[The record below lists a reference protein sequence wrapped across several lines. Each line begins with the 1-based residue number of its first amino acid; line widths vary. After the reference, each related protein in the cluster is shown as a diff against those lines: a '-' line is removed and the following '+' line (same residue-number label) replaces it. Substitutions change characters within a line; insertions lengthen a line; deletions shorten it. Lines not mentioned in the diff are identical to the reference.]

1 MHPSIV
7 RNTLISPSGV
17 DKIISLPE
25 ENAVY
30 TSFSDILFKFQDI
43 KKFASEI
50 HTEIHLIKPIL
61 KILGYAYESKPRFF
75 EESVK
80 NPDVALF
87 TDEQEKLKAS
97 QF

>member
-61 KILGYAYESKPRFF
+61 KIPGMPTNQNQDF
-75 EESVK
+75 
-80 NPDVALF
+80 
-87 TDEQEKLKAS
+87 LKKA
-97 QF
+97 